1 MVMDMAMDYRCHLPP
16 LSKSANLSQ
25 HVHIYI
31 YIYTCIYIYTYH
43 VILRFAKNLQIILK
57 FFGPTLFISENWPDD
72 AGCEAVKPMM
82 ETETEISSKYYP
94 STPAIRV
101 LVAKLNSPTTGWF
114 IIVQKINCKMTANNT
129 KNQMELQNG
138 TT

>member
-1 MVMDMAMDYRCHLPP
+1 MSPAPVVKIG
-16 LSKSANLSQ
+16 KSIPACPY
-25 HVHIYI
+25 IYI
-31 YIYTCIYIYTYH
+31 YIHIYVYIYIYTYH

-114 IIVQKINCKMTANNT
+114 IIVQKINRKMTANNT